1 MRFSDW
7 SSDVCSSDLDG
18 RLSGV
23 PDSASYPTL
32 DKGRAG
38 LAPVEAERWRGFWFV
53 RLADDGGPSVA
64 RMMAPYEAMIAPY
77 RFEELGALGPVTLR
91 PRHGTWKNVVDNY
104 SERLHIPLPHPP
116 PTPLFANN
124 HHIT

>member
-77 RFEELGALGPVTLR
+77 RFEEIVPRGRGPLR
-91 PRHGTWKNVVDNY
+91 PRDVNWKNVGDKKTD
-104 SERLHIPLPHPP
+104 SATCRERGEQKG
-116 PTPLFANN
+116 
-124 HHIT
+124 